1 MQAIND
7 LTVDFSV
14 QDLPDVKSIKPV
26 GVAMKL
32 ELWALFLGIVLS
44 KQYKRWIRVVRS
56 INACVYLWPNEHKER
71 VNGDRLKQEIKASEQ
86 IVTREKTQALTG
98 LDKARFLAELELHL
112 EDELQKKPTIPDVL
126 HWLQQIDWANE
137 DTRNALANTQTVG
150 MNPP

>member
-1 MQAIND
+1 
-7 LTVDFSV
+7 
-14 QDLPDVKSIKPV
+14 
-26 GVAMKL
+26 MKL

-56 INACVYLWPNEHKER
+56 INACVYLWPNERKER
-71 VNGDRLKQEIKASEQ
+71 INGDRLKQEIKASEQ